1 MSQQVSLAEPASYCS
16 EGIPGIYVMNSR
28 NYDLIVFDWDGTLM
42 DSASSIMAAI
52 RHAANDA
59 GLPQPLQGEARYVI
73 GLGLHEAIRTLFPH
87 ISAQQFTILVKR
99 FQHHY
104 MQCNQGVSLFQGVA
118 EMIGELYARDFL
130 LVIATGNSRKG
141 LDHALDSS
149 GMRDYFHSSRCAD
162 ETFSKPHPAMLTE
175 LMEQFDVEAGRTLLV
190 GDTTHDLQMA
200 VNAGV
205 SKVGV
210 TYGAHPRE
218 KLSALTPLAC
228 VDSVPEL
235 RIWLDLNG

>member
-1 MSQQVSLAEPASYCS
+1 
-16 EGIPGIYVMNSR
+16 MNNR

-42 DSASSIMAAI
+42 DSASSIMTAI
-52 RHAANDA
+52 QHAAKDA

-73 GLGLHEAIRTLFPH
+73 GLGLHEAIQTLFPD
-87 ISAQQFTILVKR
+87 IPAQQFAILVKR

-104 MQCNQGVSLFQGVA
+104 MEYNQAVSLFPGVTG
-118 EMIGELYARDFL
+118 MIGELHARDFL

-141 LDHALDSS
+141 LDHALDAS
-149 GMRDYFHSSRCAD
+149 GMRKYFHGSRCAD

-175 LMEQFDVEAGRTLLV
+175 LMEQFGIEAARTLLV

-218 KLSALTPLAC
+218 RLSALTPLAC
-228 VDSVPEL
+228 IDSVSEL
-235 RIWLDLNG
+235 RAWLSLNG